1 MKLLGKAG
9 GVSNV
14 QRSFFI
20 SEGGMIVELQCVLV
34 CLRGCTENNKAFWCF
49 FKLKFKR
56 SVNNGGS
63 PATKN
68 KQALRYSVIGRD
80 LSYKVKP
87 LLKCERWA
95 LDKWI

>member
-1 MKLLGKAG
+1 MELLGKAG
-9 GVSNV
+9 GVSRV

-20 SEGGMIVELQCVLV
+20 SEGEMIVALQYV
-34 CLRGCTENNKAFWCF
+34 CLRGFSENNKAFWCF

-68 KQALRYSVIGRD
+68 RQALHYSVIGRD

-87 LLKCERWA
+87 LLKRERWA
-95 LDKWI
+95 LNK